1 MRCVTPA
8 IRESIEELRQRL
20 RQSRD
25 AETKRRLHRL
35 VLIAEESVRNRG
47 QAAAHLAVHRMT
59 VGVWLARYAREGLS
73 GLFRR
78 GCPGARARATAAAGS
93 GGLDG
98 AASALAPAGRLAV
111 IGKSTGYR

>member
-59 VGVWLARYAREGLS
+59 VGVWLARAT
-73 GLFRR
+73 
-78 GCPGARARATAAAGS
+78 RARA
-93 GGLDG
+93 
-98 AASALAPAGRLAV
+98 
-111 IGKSTGYR
+111 